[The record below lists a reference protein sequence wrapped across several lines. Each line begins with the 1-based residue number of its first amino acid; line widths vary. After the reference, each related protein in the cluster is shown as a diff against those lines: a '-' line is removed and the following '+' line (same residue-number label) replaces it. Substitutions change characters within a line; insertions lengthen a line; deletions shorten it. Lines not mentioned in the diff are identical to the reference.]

1 MANTKVQSEQI
12 EDGSITADKIADGA
26 IIATEIADNAVT
38 TAKINADAVTG
49 AKIADDAINSE
60 HYTDGSIDT
69 AHIAD
74 SQITVAKMAA
84 NSVDSDQ
91 FVDGS
96 IDTVHIADSQVTTA
110 KIADGN
116 ISTAKIADDAV
127 TEDKLANAINTSIA
141 AKLPLA
147 GGTVTGNVTMGGMIL
162 APTAD
167 GGRIG
172 LNRNPDSGAH
182 VGDSSLRRFQIN
194 GPDSTGGDF
203 LQIQSYDSSATHQ
216 GNMTFQDG
224 NLTFGDD
231 QHIYLGDTTADFDIY
246 HIGGSV
252 SVVRSTPALVLQSD
266 DYISLGTY
274 SDGELMLKA
283 TKNGSTDLYHDNTVK
298 LETDANGI
306 KLKGGTTGGI
316 EYITFNNGGLT
327 INYQSSYT
335 LSGVLNTGALI
346 AIGQQRSNSG
356 ITYDHCLLFAETG
369 TAFVTLADP
378 SGRFAIN
385 SNNTSNKT
393 NIYVSGGDVVIM
405 NEVGT
410 NQPYTIAV
418 FAFQGN

>member
-12 EDGSITADKIADGA
+12 EDGAITADKIADGA
-26 IIATEIADNAVT
+26 IVATELADNAVT

-147 GGTVTGNVTMGGMIL
+147 GGTVTGDITMGGMIL
-162 APTAD
+162 NPSAD

-172 LNRNPDSGAH
+172 LNRNPSSGAH
-182 VGDSSLRRFQIN
+182 IGDSSLRRFQVN
-194 GPDSTGGDF
+194 GPDSTGGDY
-203 LQIQSYDSSATHQ
+203 LQIQSYNSSGTHQ
-216 GNMTFQDG
+216 GNFTFQDG

-231 QHIYLGDTTADFDIY
+231 QHLYLGDTTADFDIY

-274 SDGELMLKA
+274 SDGEIMLKA
-283 TKNGSTDLYHDNTVK
+283 TKNGSTDLYYDNAKV
-298 LETDANGI
+298 LETITDGI
-306 KLKGGTTGGI
+306 KLTGGSTSGQ
-316 EYITFNNGGLT
+316 EYITFNNGSLSLADGAT
-327 INYQSSYT
+327 YT
-335 LSGVLNTGALI
+335 LTSVLNTGALI
-346 AIGQQRSNSG
+346 SIGQNRSSSG
-356 ITYDHCLLFAETG
+356 VTYDHCLLFAETG
-369 TAFVTLADP
+369 TAFTTLSDP

-385 SNNTSNKT
+385 SATTDGKT
-393 NIYVSGGDVVIM
+393 NIFVNGANVVIQ

-410 NQPYTIAV
+410 TVTYSVAAFV
-418 FAFQGN
+418 FQGN